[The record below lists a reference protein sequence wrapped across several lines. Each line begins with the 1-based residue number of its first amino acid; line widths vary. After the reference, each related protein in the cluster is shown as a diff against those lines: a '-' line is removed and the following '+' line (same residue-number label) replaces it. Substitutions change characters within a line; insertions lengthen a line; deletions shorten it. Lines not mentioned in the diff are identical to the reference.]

1 MTRRLLIIANY
12 LFFMLL
18 TSLHYALFGLSALGA
33 LGGAAYYLIALV
45 AARGLQRRQRA
56 AAARQAIT
64 LPPISLL
71 KPLCGAE
78 PELEACLASFFVQDY
93 PAYEILFAVRH
104 AGDPAVQVVERL
116 RLLYSHIPAQLILTG
131 EPPYANAKVYSM
143 ELMAGAARYD
153 LLSITDSDT
162 AVAPDY
168 LRALAADF
176 ASSTAGPEVG
186 AVTNLYRGVA
196 GADLW
201 AKLEA
206 LGMSTEFMAG
216 VVVAERLEGMK
227 FALGPAMA
235 IRRSC
240 LQAIGGFTAMKDY
253 LADDFVLGNWAAAAG
268 WRVVLSTHVV
278 KHHVSNTGFLRSFKH
293 RLRWNRSTRFSR
305 PSGYL
310 GQGFT
315 YGLSWALL
323 AFLLWPNWFTGAGL
337 LAVAALRVALAFTL
351 GAGLLGDQTV
361 FRRLWLLPLQD
372 LPSFVSWLGGFTSRE
387 ILWRDERYRLLNDGK
402 FELVGTRTGIAPEH
416 PSA

>member
-1 MTRRLLIIANY
+1 
-12 LFFMLL
+12 MLL
-18 TSLHYALFGLSALGA
+18 ALIHYFLFGLCAVGA
-33 LGGAAYYLIALV
+33 LGGAAYYLIALIS
-45 AARGLQRRQRA
+45 ARGLQRRQRA
-56 AAARQAIT
+56 AAALRSMA
-64 LPPISLL
+64 LPPISLI

-78 PELEACLASFFVQDY
+78 PELEQCLASFFKQDY
-93 PAYEILFAVRH
+93 PEYEILFAVRH
-104 AGDPAVQVVERL
+104 TGDPAVPVIERL
-116 RLLYSHIPAQLILTG
+116 RQRYPNIPVQLILTG

-143 ELMAGAARYD
+143 ELMAQAARYE

-176 ASSTAGPEVG
+176 ASSAEGPEVG

-196 GADLW
+196 GDDLW
-201 AKLEA
+201 ARLEA

-235 IRRSC
+235 IRRAC
-240 LQAIGGFTAMKDY
+240 LQTIGGFAAMRDY
-253 LADDFVLGNWAAAAG
+253 LADDFVLGHWADAAG

-278 KHHVSNTGFLRSFKH
+278 NHHVSNTGFRRSFKH

-323 AFLLWPNWFTGAGL
+323 AFLLWPHWLSGVGLLVVTAVRLALALVLGVGL
-337 LAVAALRVALAFTL
+337 LA
-351 GAGLLGDQTV
+351 DQTV
-361 FRRLWLLPLQD
+361 LRRLWLLPLQD

-387 ILWRDERYRLLNDGK
+387 IIWRDERYRLLNDGK
-402 FELVGTRTGIAPEH
+402 FELVGTRTGIAPER